1 MKIPE
6 PRKLPSGN
14 WFIQLRIDGQSIS
27 ITEADKDTC
36 IAKAMAYKT
45 GVIKAKKNPA
55 PITLTAAIDKYI
67 DLRRSALSPS
77 TIRGYR
83 TIQKSRFQSIM
94 NLPLATLNK
103 NKLQS
108 AINSESKK
116 YKAKTLQN
124 SWRFIASVIKEETGD
139 IYNLSLPQVI
149 PNERPFLA
157 PDQIQAFLTA
167 IRDTDIEIPALLG
180 LWSLRLSEILGLKWS
195 SVDLNNRT
203 IRIENTMVPNEY
215 HKLEQKQT
223 TKNISSRR
231 VIPIVDRLAELM
243 EMQPKTSEYVCSKS
257 RNTLRK
263 KINAICKQNNLPEIG
278 VHGLRHSFASL
289 AYYLNVPEKV
299 AMRIGGWTNDA
310 TMRKIY
316 THISNTQFNNET
328 SKMLDFFNIQK
339 QDC

>member
-1 MKIPE
+1 MKVPS

-45 GVIKAKKNPA
+45 GIIKAKKKPA

-94 NLPLATLNK
+94 NLPLAALDK
-103 NKLQS
+103 NKLQDV
-108 AINSESKK
+108 INSESKK
-116 YKAKTLQN
+116 YKAKTIQN
-124 SWRFIASVIKEETGD
+124 SWRFIASVIKEENGSV
-139 IYNLSLPQVI
+139 YNLSLPQVI
-149 PNERPFLA
+149 SNERPFLA
-157 PDQIQAFLTA
+157 PEQIQTFLAA
-167 IRDTDIEIPALLG
+167 IRDTDIEVPALLG

-195 SVDLNNRT
+195 SVDLENRT
-203 IRIENTMVPNEY
+203 LRVENTMVRNE
-215 HKLEQKQT
+215 HNQLELKQT
-223 TKNISSRR
+223 TKNIFSRR
-231 VIPIVDRLAELM
+231 VIPITDRLAELL
-243 EMQPKTSEYVCSKS
+243 EKAPKTSEYVCSES

-263 KINAICKQNNLPEIG
+263 KINLVCKQNNLPEIG

-289 AYYLNVPEKV
+289 AYYLDMPEKV
-299 AMRIGGWTNDA
+299 AMRIGGWANDA
-310 TMRKIY
+310 TMKKIY
-316 THISNTQFNNET
+316 IHISDTQIDNEVG
-328 SKMLDFFNIQK
+328 KILDFFNK
-339 QDC
+339 